1 MSKRNSQ
8 PPAKAA
14 DEIIQDL
21 ILRRKQ
27 QQEALIK
34 IKASMEKK
42 HSADGEATGK
52 AHSTEKR
59 KSKS

>member
-1 MSKRNSQ
+1 MSKQNTEL
-8 PPAKAA
+8 PDKPA

-42 HSADGEATGK
+42 QPAPTGDRDNQQP
-52 AHSTEKR
+52 AKR
-59 KSKS
+59 KSKP